1 MAVAPPDQS
10 AHSQSEESKKTEL
23 TTTQQFAAPD
33 IPVGTIMSALKAGEK
48 AADKGP
54 TWAMVYVGALIILG
68 AVIIGGVAPITY
80 PKYGILHA
88 SAPYM
93 TTLIVG
99 SALIFFAGILRLLNE
114 ISLRRETQVQ
124 TKAFYAELT
133 KAREGRERAQSAEIE
148 ALKKTQQN
156 GQTVQN
162 NSPV

>member
-1 MAVAPPDQS
+1 MAIASPDT
-10 AHSQSEESKKTEL
+10 ATP
-23 TTTQQFAAPD
+23 QQGPD
-33 IPVGTIMSALKAGEK
+33 PTKPNPDVPVGTIMAALKAGEK

-93 TTLIVG
+93 ATLIVG
-99 SALIFFAGILRLLNE
+99 STLIFFAGILRLLNE

-124 TKAFYAELT
+124 TKAYYEELA
-133 KAREGRERAQSAEIE
+133 KVREARERAQSEEIE
-148 ALKKTQQN
+148 ALKRTLDAFNNAQGN
-156 GQTVQN
+156 GQTGKV
-162 NSPV
+162 